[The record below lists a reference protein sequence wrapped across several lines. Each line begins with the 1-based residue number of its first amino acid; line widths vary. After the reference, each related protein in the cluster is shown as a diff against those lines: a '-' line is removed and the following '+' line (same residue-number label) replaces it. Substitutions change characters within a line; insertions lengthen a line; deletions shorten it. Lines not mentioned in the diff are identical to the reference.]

1 MKGRLYHICYTSH
14 QEVICRKHA
23 DYVRLF
29 NCIAQATINTGSILV
44 TYSIMSNHVHLAVVA
59 DDAGRLVQRIRSSY
73 TQMFNDVY
81 RRTGMLGDQGYYR
94 LHLAGRLHVAAA
106 LSYILRNPVHHRVC
120 ANPYAYQYSPI
131 LLYFNYP
138 GTSLPDTGRQAG
150 RNVSCARSRK
160 AIRRN
165 NYVPDNIPF
174 DRFGM
179 MDVASVVSTDVL
191 EGYFGS
197 YRAFQYGLSRGDYDR
212 WKEEQESDSEGAP
225 PVTISSIEP
234 YLSQEAAENM
244 TLRNMS
250 WFRDAGL
257 SDMELCSLIDGQYLS
272 DFNRRTY
279 TELTD
284 AEKMRIAG
292 CILNE
297 YARVSVQQLGR
308 CLCISPDA
316 LL

>member
-29 NCIAQATINTGSILV
+29 NCIAQAIINTGSILV
-44 TYSIMSNHVHLAVVA
+44 TYSIMSNHIHLAVVT

-73 TQMFNDVY
+73 AQMFNDVY
-81 RRTGMLGDQGYYR
+81 RRTGMLGDQGYYK
-94 LHLAGRLHVAAA
+94 LHLVGRLHVAAA

-131 LLYFNYP
+131 LLYFNYA
-138 GTSLPDTGRQAG
+138 GTSLQDAG
-150 RNVSCARSRK
+150 MQVSYARSRK
-160 AIRRN
+160 AVRRN
-165 NYVPDNIPF
+165 NHIPYNISF

-179 MDVASVVSTDVL
+179 MDVASVTDTEVL

-212 WKEEQESDSEGAP
+212 WTEEQVGDREGVP

-234 YLSQEAAENM
+234 YLSQREIGNVTAQS
-244 TLRNMS
+244 MS

-257 SDMELCSLIDGQYLS
+257 SDMELCMLIDGQYLS
-272 DFNRRTY
+272 DFNRQTY

-284 AEKMRIAG
+284 SEKIRIAR
-292 CILNE
+292 CILKE
-297 YARVSVQQLGR
+297 YARVSIRQLGR